1 MNNEKLKVAIYLRIG
16 SYDKQEEEKQRK
28 ELQDYYKRNNYK
40 TYKYYIDNG
49 YSANDKNRP
58 NYNLLLEDIKQ
69 KKIDL
74 ILVSDLSRLT
84 RSITELYDFIDLLN
98 KNNCKLKTLKDN
110 QDILFLMTPFY
121 LGVPKKERGVK

>member
-28 ELQDYYKRNNYK
+28 ELQDYCKKNNYK
-40 TYKYYIDNG
+40 PDKYYIDNG

-69 KKIDL
+69 KRIDL
-74 ILVSDLSRLT
+74 ILVSDLSRLN
-84 RSITELYDFIDLLN
+84 RSITDLYDFIDLLN
-98 KNNCKLKTLKDN
+98 KSNCKLKTLKDN
-110 QDILFLMTPFY
+110 QDVLALMTHFY